1 MGSSNLQLIDP
12 LKMWKGLLFEKEVSV
27 IVITYVESYVL
38 SFE

>member
-12 LKMWKGLLFEKEVSV
+12 LKMWKGLHFEKEV
-27 IVITYVESYVL
+27 IVITYFESYVL

>member
-12 LKMWKGLLFEKEVSV
+12 LKMWKGLLFEKEV
-27 IVITYVESYVL
+27 IVITNFESYVL